1 MKKKIIEATKQ
12 LSTKQALAIL
22 SIGVGILMLSGY
34 LSVPWVASAATW
46 RGTQVL
52 DFTVPEATGNE
63 IPAGTQLD
71 YLNITIHNAADER
84 GGLMVDVVIKGYPAW
99 QFESRSQRP
108 NTTRYLK
115 AKFYR
120 DYPVMPEGGSLTI
133 SVSDLWEET
142 KVTKTYYPTGQAPAD
157 STDTGPQ
164 STDTTTAEAGNTI
177 YNRILRYLP
186 SGALIDRLTG
196 ISLLTV
202 GIGLLLLD
210 YGARLQ

>member
-1 MKKKIIEATKQ
+1 MNIENKHLILIAG
-12 LSTKQALAIL
+12 LFFIAL
-22 SIGVGILMLSGY
+22 SIPLAAGIIST
-34 LSVPWVASAATW
+34 PWSASAATW
-46 RGTQVL
+46 RGTEVI
-52 DFTVPEATGNE
+52 DFTIPEATDNE
-63 IPAGTQLD
+63 IPAGTQID
-71 YLNITIHNAADER
+71 YLNVTLHNAADER
-84 GGLMVDVVIKGYPAW
+84 GSLVIDVVIPGYPAW
-99 QFESRSQRP
+99 QFETRSMRP
-108 NTTRYLK
+108 NTTRYFK

-120 DYPVMPEGGSLTI
+120 DYPVMPQNGSLTI